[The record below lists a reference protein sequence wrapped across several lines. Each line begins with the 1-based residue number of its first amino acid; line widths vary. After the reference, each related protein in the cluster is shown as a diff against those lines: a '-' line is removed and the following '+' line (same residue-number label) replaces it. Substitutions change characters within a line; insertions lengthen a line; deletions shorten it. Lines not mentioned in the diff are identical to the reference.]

1 LWQYLHCLY
10 FVKLVYP
17 VEQSPE
23 YAFNCIPTV
32 ARAQDPRFAQSI
44 AAYATLAVLL
54 LLGFYQALR
63 TGSAL
68 WSCVQRDAPSVHQVA
83 GDSNTSRESDK
94 TGTMDRVAAVSPFSV
109 NDADPAAVTGNE
121 ASSLDDEAMPEL
133 IPVQQQE
140 DTAVLHEKALNSGRK
155 KKSPVFT
162 KSGLQDSPTMR
173 AGKTMHPE
181 LVPETEVKPAA
192 EPGSEMVD
200 AMRVVEAVVTPCD
213 AFPYDAVLHTLML
226 FTVFFLPASGVVFKL
241 GTLLA
246 ERLMYTPSMPVCML
260 LSAAAYY
267 GSSFIAGLL
276 TVDLRNGLVPAPAK
290 KVTLRGALTLLL
302 FSVVVGLAT
311 YAYAQRTIAY
321 NPVWHDDNTLFVES
335 LKVCPNSAKMN
346 LQVSKVYSQKGDFKK
361 ARKHL
366 DRAIAIDP
374 DFCDTGYQDVVLTAA
389 GEGKG
394 ANLDLAAEKAVKN
407 LHCIY
412 TNAATFTLLSQIW
425 SAQLQSVTATGNKQR
440 LFQELEKQG
449 RIAQAGDV
457 KFLAAQKYIEASSIA
472 FDAQFPDEA
481 IALADKAR
489 KIVTS
494 LESSR
499 QNEMAAAAAQSDEEM
514 EVTADLR
521 CRIFTLSGI
530 FRATQLP
537 ALKEAES
544 SQSKKDSKKK
554 ASKDRKKA
562 KSSSKAEVR
571 VLELL
576 HRAVFRD
583 CKEAVLQLPYP
594 AVGPVTG
601 RGGIAVE
608 HLPIAINHLV
618 SLWTARVN
626 NGVAIN
632 AQEGAQLSQL
642 QQYAANLTSAFYV
655 AEMQRSRSR
664 YPDDSATQ
672 PVRTALPEGTLV
684 SVPVLENAKVKELC
698 ETLARLAGN
707 AHYLVGTKQ
716 LQSGAVAEAVH
727 SFRQS
732 LFVFVPTHA
741 ERQVDSVASG
751 RAVGD
756 LSATIEELPALTLNK
771 ESCMSMHW

>member
-1 LWQYLHCLY
+1 LLQYLHCLY

-23 YAFNCIPTV
+23 YAFNCIPKV
-32 ARAQDPRFAQSI
+32 ANAQDPRFAQSI
-44 AAYATLAVLL
+44 AAYATLVILL

-63 TGSAL
+63 KGSAL
-68 WSCVQRDAPSVHQVA
+68 WSSVLCDTHDVQQPST
-83 GDSNTSRESDK
+83 GITTGTPSDK
-94 TGTMDRVAAVSPFSV
+94 TSSTDQAAAISPYSTS
-109 NDADPAAVTGNE
+109 DAEPATAIGNE
-121 ASSLDDEAMPEL
+121 ASSVDDEAMPEL

-140 DTAVLHEKALNSGRK
+140 DTAVLHERALNSGRK

-162 KSGLQDSPTMR
+162 KAGLQDSPTMR

-181 LVPETEVKPAA
+181 LVPETEVKPPAESGRDVADATKAVEIAA
-192 EPGSEMVD
+192 
-200 AMRVVEAVVTPCD
+200 TPCK

-267 GSSFIAGLL
+267 GSSFVAVML
-276 TVDLRNGLVPAPAK
+276 TLDLRNGVVPAPAK
-290 KVTLRGALTLLL
+290 KVTLRCALTLLL
-302 FSVVVGLAT
+302 FSVVIGLAT

-335 LKVCPNSAKMN
+335 LRVCPNSAKMN

-389 GEGKG
+389 GEGRG

-457 KFLAAQKYIEASSIA
+457 TFLAAQKYIEASSIA

-494 LESSR
+494 LEGSR
-499 QNEMAAAAAQSDEEM
+499 QNETAAMAAQSDEEM

-521 CRIFTLSGI
+521 CRIFTLSGL

-537 ALKEAES
+537 ALKEAAS
-544 SQSKKDSKKK
+544 TQSKKDTKKK
-554 ASKDRKKA
+554 VPKDKKKP
-562 KSSSKAEVR
+562 KSSNKAEER

-583 CKEAVLQLPYP
+583 CKEAVLQLPHP

-618 SLWTARVN
+618 SLWTSRAN
-626 NGVAIN
+626 N
-632 AQEGAQLSQL
+632 AQEGAQLAQL
-642 QQYAANLTSAFYV
+642 QQYSANLTSIYYV
-655 AEMQRSRSR
+655 AEALRSRTR
-664 YPDDSATQ
+664 YPDDSAPQ
-672 PVRTALPEGTLV
+672 PAQTAQPGSTFVKE
-684 SVPVLENAKVKELC
+684 PMLENAKVNELC

-707 AHYLVGTKQ
+707 AHYLIGTKQ
-716 LQSGAVAEAVH
+716 LQTGAVAEAVH
-727 SFRQS
+727 SLRQS
-732 LFVFVPTHA
+732 LFVFVPTHV
-741 ERQVDSVASG
+741 ERQVDNVASG